1 MSVTYVEANPDI
13 YLLVSEVMSKHFS
26 VLASVDPCL
35 EIEILLAEDDK
46 GKPAIRAHGHACAGK
61 IKLVK
66 PEDRA
71 ADQGV
76 PDIRIFLD
84 GRRWEKLSARRR
96 QALLHHELSH
106 IALRLDKRSGEV
118 KRDDYGRPRLR
129 LKLDDWLLTG
139 FRATAE
145 IFGEDALEVQSLR
158 KVAEVLQQPSLPFGD
173 ASPVPKAKAKSGKA
187 KKAKSGS
194 SKAADADPVS
204 PQLADLAAGVED
216 AQQADTE
223 AA

>member
-1 MSVTYVEANPDI
+1 MSVSYVEANSDI
-13 YLLVSEVMSKHFS
+13 YLMVSEVMSKHFS
-26 VLASVDPCL
+26 VMASLDPCL
-35 EIEILLAEDDK
+35 EIEVLMAEDDK
-46 GKPAIRAHGHACAGK
+46 GKPALKSHGHACAGK

-84 GRRWEKLSARRR
+84 RRRWDKLTSRRR

-106 IALRLDKRSGEV
+106 VAIRHDKRSGEI

-139 FRATAE
+139 FRETAE
-145 IFGEDALEVQSLR
+145 IFGEDALEIQSLR
-158 KVAEVLQQPSLPFGD
+158 KVADLLQQPSLLFGD
-173 ASPVPKAKAKSGKA
+173 VSAPKAKSGKA
-187 KKAKSGS
+187 KKKAKAS
-194 SKAADADPVS
+194 APAEADPAA

-216 AQQADTE
+216 AHQDEE